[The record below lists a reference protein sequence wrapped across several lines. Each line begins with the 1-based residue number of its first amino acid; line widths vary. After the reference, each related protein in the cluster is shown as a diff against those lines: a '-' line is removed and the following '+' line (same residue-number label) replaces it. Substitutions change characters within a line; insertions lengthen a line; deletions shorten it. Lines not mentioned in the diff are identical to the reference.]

1 MKQLKINRIL
11 MDVDGTMT
19 WYLKN
24 PQKSKSMMQCLN
36 EMVQKKYYIDEKCA
50 ADKIAACGNPAVQCL
65 SEFLD
70 ELQIDKSE
78 YFEIVRKEYAKSIY
92 IPEDTIVFLEMM
104 KKAGIP
110 VCTAT
115 TNSVFATLVKMAVG
129 DLADVNGSP
138 YISAFHPGNEFKNP
152 EGKFSAHYFSDII
165 KHHKYDTANL
175 LMLGDEIE
183 HDLYPALQAGIRYGV
198 VIDRKQKERLI
209 EKDGGIFISDLRI
222 LLDLLEI

>member
-11 MDVDGTMT
+11 VDVDGTMT

-36 EMVQKKYYIDEKCA
+36 EMVQKKYYIDGKCA
-50 ADKIAACGNPAVQCL
+50 ADK
-65 SEFLD
+65 
-70 ELQIDKSE
+70 
-78 YFEIVRKEYAKSIY
+78 
-92 IPEDTIVFLEMM
+92 EDTIVFPEMM

-152 EGKFSAHYFSDII
+152 EGKFSARYFSDII
-165 KHHKYDTANL
+165 KHHNYD
-175 LMLGDEIE
+175 I
-183 HDLYPALQAGIRYGV
+183 I
-198 VIDRKQKERLI
+198 
-209 EKDGGIFISDLRI
+209 
-222 LLDLLEI
+222 